1 MSASRYLN
9 IVRDARAGHISNK
22 APTGYCNP
30 RATST
35 ITTPVP
41 LARYNIPA
49 RLFAGPV
56 VGLSV
61 GARRRRRPVPPAKP
75 VEFRDTVAGTRVF
88 RVRTPGQPL
97 DDFFAQVKAELAKC
111 R

>member
-1 MSASRYLN
+1 MSASRYLD

-22 APTGYCNP
+22 ATIAYSGP
-30 RATST
+30 RATCT
-35 ITTPVP
+35 IITPVP
-41 LARYNIPA
+41 LAKYNIPA

-75 VEFRDTVAGTRVF
+75 VVFRDTVAGTKVF
-88 RVRTPGQPL
+88 RVRTPGTTA
-97 DDFFAQVKAELAKC
+97 DEFFAQCKAELSKC